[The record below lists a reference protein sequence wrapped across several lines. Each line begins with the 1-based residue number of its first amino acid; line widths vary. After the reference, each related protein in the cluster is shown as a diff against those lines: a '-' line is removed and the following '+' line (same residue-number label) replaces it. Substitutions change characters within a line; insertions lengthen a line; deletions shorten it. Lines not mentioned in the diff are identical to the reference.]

1 MNIINGIKAAHIDY
15 MIKRELKKIVEIN
28 QQMKRHNKA
37 IQDTTLSMNLGKLRN
52 EGVSEEALE
61 AIEEFFTEINDE

>member
-1 MNIINGIKAAHIDY
+1 MNIINGIKAAHREYI
-15 MIKRELKKIVEIN
+15 IKRELKKIAEIN

-61 AIEEFFTEINDE
+61 AIEEFFYID